1 MPEPREVTSSP
12 MSLETLY
19 SQILAGRVPI
29 ILLLFGSPWVTYL
42 SCFAIP
48 GKREEPVLLSINLAL
63 STLSVL
69 MLVGYLAYAVNT
81 GGWASVVTQAD
92 ILLLVLPVYHLAV
105 SLWLARLRL
114 PLRRIPAFR
123 TMQGLVMLSGAF
135 LALSWI
141 LSKIR
146 IVLFSYLPF
155 GTFLALIALLLVV
168 AYAGY
173 RKLID

>member
-1 MPEPREVTSSP
+1 

-19 SQILAGRVPI
+19 SQILAARVPI

-48 GKREEPVLLSINLAL
+48 GKREEPFLLSANLLL

-69 MLVGYLAYAVNT
+69 MLIGYLAYATNT

-92 ILLLVLPVYHLAV
+92 ILLLLLPIYHLAV

-123 TMQGLVMLSGAF
+123 TMQGLVMLGGAF
-135 LALSWI
+135 LALSWV

-155 GTFLALIALLLVV
+155 GTFLGLIALLLVL